1 MAPGEPGPTPAS
13 LLSVYQPYQCR
24 IRNFTI
30 YPLLSRARCRAV
42 STILF
47 ILAAVVAEGWLVSNG
62 SHFPA
67 GHSHT
72 CLQTAVSDPGE
83 EFEIS
88 SCQEKLPR
96 STEASKLPSF
106 MDSSA
111 VAWSQLAS
119 FHHGRSRR
127 AITKSQSI
135 STSTRCLVTIG
146 ITPLLANYD
155 TNTDVSLD
163 MIFSQIPV
171 QRKLGRNIKTGL
183 FGSSQFQKYNNSSSS
198 SSV

>member
-1 MAPGEPGPTPAS
+1 MLNGSIAASQILLLLLFSSGPWEFNLAPGEPGPTPAS

-72 CLQTAVSDPGE
+72 VQTAVTDPGKDLR
-83 EFEIS
+83 FPVVKKS
-88 SCQEKLPR
+88 SRDLLRLQNSLLLWIPVP
-96 STEASKLPSF
+96 L
-106 MDSSA
+106 
-111 VAWSQLAS
+111 LAS

-171 QRKLGRNIKTGL
+171 QRKLRDAI
-183 FGSSQFQKYNNSSSS
+183 
-198 SSV
+198 

>member
-1 MAPGEPGPTPAS
+1 MLNGSIAASQILLLLLFSSGPWEFNLAPGEPGPTPAS

-72 CLQTAVSDPGE
+72 CLHCSDSSHWPGE
-83 EFEIS
+83 RFEIS

-111 VAWSQLAS
+111 VACIIPSWEEPA
-119 FHHGRSRR
+119 R
-127 AITKSQSI
+127 
-135 STSTRCLVTIG
+135 
-146 ITPLLANYD
+146 NY
-155 TNTDVSLD
+155 
-163 MIFSQIPV
+163 
-171 QRKLGRNIKTGL
+171 
-183 FGSSQFQKYNNSSSS
+183 
-198 SSV
+198 

>member
-1 MAPGEPGPTPAS
+1 MLNGSIAASQILLLLLFSSGPWEFNLAPGEPGPTPAS

-72 CLQTAVSDPGE
+72 VQTAVTDPGE
-83 EFEIS
+83 GFEIS

-111 VAWSQLAS
+111 VACIIPSWEEPA
-119 FHHGRSRR
+119 R
-127 AITKSQSI
+127 
-135 STSTRCLVTIG
+135 
-146 ITPLLANYD
+146 NY
-155 TNTDVSLD
+155 
-163 MIFSQIPV
+163 
-171 QRKLGRNIKTGL
+171 
-183 FGSSQFQKYNNSSSS
+183 
-198 SSV
+198 

>member
-1 MAPGEPGPTPAS
+1 MGSLADLGGCISQTRRWCSCKGGGRRGFKRPPALHLLPPHMLNGSIAASQILLLLLFSSGPWEFNLAPGEPGPTPAS

-72 CLQTAVSDPGE
+72 CLHCS
-83 EFEIS
+83 
-88 SCQEKLPR
+88 
-96 STEASKLPSF
+96 
-106 MDSSA
+106 DSS
-111 VAWSQLAS
+111 
-119 FHHGRSRR
+119 H
-127 AITKSQSI
+127 
-135 STSTRCLVTIG
+135 
-146 ITPLLANYD
+146 
-155 TNTDVSLD
+155 
-163 MIFSQIPV
+163 
-171 QRKLGRNIKTGL
+171 
-183 FGSSQFQKYNNSSSS
+183 
-198 SSV
+198 